1 MCSNILTGFLSLKT
15 PGTVTIAPVTSA
27 PVPTA
32 DGIAHKEGLGG
43 LLLLLILFS
52 GCWDATWI
60 WAKGHKA
67 AETII
72 ERGNCHDYYYRLVI
86 IAAAV

>member
-15 PGTVTIAPVTSA
+15 PGTVTIAPVT
-27 PVPTA
+27 A
-32 DGIAHKEGLGG
+32 DKESLGG

-52 GCWDATWI
+52 CCWAATWI